1 MYRNMTEY
9 EKEEKLLK
17 ELAEINLRK
26 ANPNKTYVRVYGNS
40 ESRIALGLPGE
51 SFLVEEKKINLE

>member
-9 EKEEKLLK
+9 EKEKKLLK

-26 ANPNKTYVRVYGNS
+26 ANPDKTYARVYSNS
-40 ESRIALGLPGE
+40 KSRMALGLPGQ
-51 SFLVEEKKINLE
+51 SYLVNLE